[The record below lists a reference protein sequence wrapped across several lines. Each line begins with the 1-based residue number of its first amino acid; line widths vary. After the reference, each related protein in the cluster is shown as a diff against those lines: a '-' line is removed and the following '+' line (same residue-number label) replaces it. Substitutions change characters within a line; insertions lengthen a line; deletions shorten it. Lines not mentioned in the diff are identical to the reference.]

1 MRPIIKNSIAVFH
14 PQGFLD
20 GNNAPFVIGISDRN
34 FVLQKKCDAV
44 LVSLKK
50 VVFFNKNG
58 ITMLVDI
65 LRDIRDKIDAVV
77 GFCDYDVKKYK
88 TIFDMFK
95 NDLDFSLFENM
106 EIASLFAGPSKKCE
120 DTKVL
125 VYSDDGDQKN
135 QLAIELYERG
145 YSTTIAK
152 DKDFL
157 KSKRDSFQIVI
168 ENSYLG
174 IYSSKIA
181 AHIKDNIVV
190 YTLQNYIDSN
200 VSSAFDLNYHQNSL
214 KVGFKLFVFDATRVS
229 SMNVHG
235 VNFLSKLS
243 ISAAEY
249 GATICIAGLKSE
261 KITNRFKNE
270 LEDSGILLYDSLYK
284 FFEDNDIKKES
295 GGAAVNIRTKA
306 LTKDLI
312 SALPMFTEAAICT
325 IEAMSS
331 QSAQKSMVEIQKLKI
346 DSDKKFFSS
355 SIALYGDIECMIVLV
370 FPISLAKKSCA
381 LLIEED
387 DKEEDVLDA
396 LGEFVNIIGG
406 KTKALLAKEGIN
418 VNITLPRTFA
428 KVEDI
433 LDTVENNKGV
443 QIDFLFDSEP
453 LHFFLTK

>member
-1 MRPIIKNSIAVFH
+1 MRPIIKNNIAVFH

-65 LRDIRDKIDAVV
+65 LRDIRGKTDAVV
-77 GFCDYDVKKYK
+77 GFCDYDAKKYK

-106 EIASLFAGPSKKCE
+106 EVASLFAGPSKKCK
-120 DTKVL
+120 DTKIL
-125 VYSDDGDQKN
+125 VYSDDSDQKN

-181 AHIKDNIVV
+181 AHIKGNVVV
-190 YTLQNYIDSN
+190 YTLQNYIDSS

-214 KVGFKLFVFDATRVS
+214 KVGFKLFVFDAARVS

-284 FFEDNDIKKES
+284 FFEDNDIKNES
-295 GGAAVNIRTKA
+295 GGAAVNIRTKSID
-306 LTKDLI
+306 KRFDLG
-312 SALPMFTEAAICT
+312 
-325 IEAMSS
+325 SS
-331 QSAQKSMVEIQKLKI
+331 YVYRS
-346 DSDKKFFSS
+346 
-355 SIALYGDIECMIVLV
+355 G
-370 FPISLAKKSCA
+370 
-381 LLIEED
+381 
-387 DKEEDVLDA
+387 
-396 LGEFVNIIGG
+396 N
-406 KTKALLAKEGIN
+406 
-418 VNITLPRTFA
+418 
-428 KVEDI
+428 
-433 LDTVENNKGV
+433 
-443 QIDFLFDSEP
+443 
-453 LHFFLTK
+453 LHN